1 MNYSFDLIALATSC
15 IALYFIVRA
24 KKTYFLDSRF
34 FIGIATVGFVAYVG
48 EATYSDI
55 QNVPVSV
62 GIDTVLIGIMAVSIG
77 IASYL
82 LKRSERRGQSGDS
95 QVRQFIK
102 RPPLPF
108 TVFLLT
114 TLGWTVSG
122 LIFQP
127 WALNQNSPGSVDYYF
142 TYPPWYVGVSVS
154 LLASFI
160 GLPVLSFFR
169 MSRTVGDRSASISMK
184 IISGCWAMFGVSFFF
199 QVVGGEFLPPMTQ
212 GLGFVADGFLF
223 ILMSFAL
230 REPTVLA
237 RIVTSGEEVNQVV
250 SSLTVDSIV
259 LYNTESDRRK
269 LIETFA
275 KDSLTKRVPVV
286 CRVARSEVPLYL
298 AVLKSLEIGESRS
311 AERNITVQPLE
322 GSPTLSNS
330 GIESSV
336 TTSDMRELIDLDE
349 FDLDHAKDIVGKITI
364 EDKSRPRRSSRIWA
378 LNIDGSQAG
387 IVDLLTSTNPNSRVI
402 DLARQQDVFSSLLG
416 LKHEDVLGQRI
427 LLEYDPSSNYEDI
440 IQEFVREFQTNVESV
455 AIFANAGSP
464 VYREFNEQRNLR
476 LFCFSTR
483 TSTPSRL
490 TNEQVLLPERDT
502 SLLLDAVDKL
512 LQANRGRHI
521 GIVFEV
527 FTYLILSLGFEKAYG
542 VVSSVVEMAE
552 SELATVL
559 VLVNFEALDPRTMSG
574 LRGLFQSQLFYNSS
588 GLKQVRVGRREDGKT
603 TSRDTSPGLQEVNRS
618 IQI

>member
-1 MNYSFDLIALATSC
+1 MNYSFDLIALATSF

-55 QNVPVSV
+55 QSVPVS
-62 GIDTVLIGIMAVSIG
+62 ISIETVLIGVMAVSIG

-82 LKRSERRGQSGDS
+82 LKPSEGRGQTGDS
-95 QVRQFIK
+95 HVRQFIK

-108 TVFLLT
+108 AVFLLI

-122 LIFQP
+122 LIFKP
-127 WALNQNSPGSVDYYF
+127 WTLIPNGPVSADYYF
-142 TYPPWYVGVSVS
+142 SYPPWYVGVSVS

-199 QVVGGEFLPPMTQ
+199 QVVGGEFLPPSTQ
-212 GLGFVADGFLF
+212 GLGFVVDGFLF

-237 RIVTSGEEVNQVV
+237 RIVTSGEEVSQAV

-259 LYNTESDRRK
+259 LYNTESDRRR

-275 KDSLTKRVPVV
+275 KDSLNKQVPVL

-298 AVLKSLEIGESRS
+298 AVLRS
-311 AERNITVQPLE
+311 SELGPNGYAEKNVVIQPLE
-322 GSPTLSNS
+322 ALPTVTSS
-330 GIESSV
+330 GIESFIRS
-336 TTSDMRELIDLDE
+336 SDLRELIDLDE
-349 FDLDHAKDIVGKITI
+349 FDLDHARDIIGKITI
-364 EDKSRPRRSSRIWA
+364 EDKSRPKRSGRIWA
-378 LNIDGSQAG
+378 LNVDGSQTG
-387 IVDLLTSTNPNSRVI
+387 IVDLLLSINPNSRVR
-402 DLARQQDVFSSLLG
+402 DLAGQQDVFSSQLG
-416 LKHEDVLGQRI
+416 LKHDEVLGQRM
-427 LLEYDPSSNYEDI
+427 LLEYDPSSNYEDV
-440 IQEFVREFQTNVESV
+440 IQEFVREFQANVESV

-464 VYREFNEQRNLR
+464 VYREFSEQRNLR
-476 LFCFSTR
+476 LFSFSTR

-552 SELATVL
+552 SELATIL
-559 VLVNFEALDPRTMSG
+559 VLVNSEALDPRTMSG

-588 GLKQVRVGRREDGKT
+588 GLKQVRVGRREDGKA
-603 TSRDTSPGLQEVNRS
+603 TSRDMSAELQEVDRS

>member
-1 MNYSFDLIALATSC
+1 MNYSFDLIALATSL

-48 EATYSDI
+48 VVTYSDI
-55 QNVPVSV
+55 QSVPVSV
-62 GIDTVLIGIMAVSIG
+62 SIDTVLIGIMAVSIG
-77 IASYL
+77 VASYL
-82 LKRSERRGQSGDS
+82 LRGSEVRGQSDDS
-95 QVRQFIK
+95 RVRQFIK

-108 TVFLLT
+108 MVFLII
-114 TLGWTVSG
+114 TLGWTISG
-122 LIFQP
+122 LVFQP
-127 WALNQNSPGSVDYYF
+127 WTLNQNGVGSFDYYF
-142 TYPPWYVGVSVS
+142 TYPIWYVGVSVS

-184 IISGCWAMFGVSFFF
+184 IISGCWGMFGVSFFF
-199 QVVGGEFLPPMTQ
+199 QVVGGEFLSPATQ

-223 ILMSFAL
+223 MFMSFAL

-237 RIVTSGEEVNQVV
+237 RIVTSSEEVSQVV

-269 LIETFA
+269 LFETFA
-275 KDSLTKRVPVV
+275 KDSLTKRVPVI
-286 CRVARSEVPLYL
+286 CRVARSEVPFYL
-298 AVLKSLEIGESRS
+298 AVLKGLELGESRS
-311 AERNITVQPLE
+311 AGRNVTVQPLE
-322 GSPTLSNS
+322 GSPTISNS
-330 GIESSV
+330 DIESSV
-336 TTSDMRELIDLDE
+336 PTGDLRELIDLDE
-349 FDLDHAKDIVGKITI
+349 FDLDHARDVIGKITI
-364 EDKSRPRRSSRIWA
+364 EDKNRPKRSGRIWA

-387 IVDLLTSTNPNSRVI
+387 IVDLLVSAHPNSRVI

-416 LKHEDVLGQRI
+416 LKHNELLGQRM

-440 IQEFVREFQTNVESV
+440 IQEFVREFQTNVESI

-483 TSTPSRL
+483 TSTPSRV

-512 LQANRGRHI
+512 LQANRGRQI
-521 GIVFEV
+521 AIVFEV

-552 SELATVL
+552 SELATIL
-559 VLVNFEALDPRTMSG
+559 VLVNSEALDPRTMGG
-574 LRGLFQSQLFYNSS
+574 LRGLFQSQLFYNSA

-603 TSRDTSPGLQEVNRS
+603 TSPDVSPELHEVNRS
-618 IQI
+618 VQI